1 MAPASKQIRCRATV
15 RRRCDFRASRR
26 RKACAGAQ
34 KRSLESS
41 GTPARTPREGEGKQI
56 ADAAGMTASHHRV
69 AVWLDHHE
77 AHFFRIES
85 DASEAS
91 TLPASHHHVRRHP
104 DRNAAH
110 PDHPDDMKRFFREVA
125 AAVDSADE
133 ILVVGP
139 STAKLQFVRYVNAHA
154 PKLEPRIVGVE
165 TVDHPT
171 DAQFAALARRYF
183 CVPDRMTGLVR

>member
-1 MAPASKQIRCRATV
+1 MPSDGSPPLRLSRFAAAQGL
-15 RRRCDFRASRR
+15 RRRAKAVAGVERYAS
-26 RKACAGAQ
+26 ANA
-34 KRSLESS
+34 
-41 GTPARTPREGEGKQI
+41 TEGEGKQI

-104 DRNAAH
+104 DRNAVH

-183 CVPDRMTGLVR
+183 CVPDRMTGLAR